1 MMREPG
7 GLTMPDTYRV
17 NSLSSRTPLQTQP
30 TALNCPEHAKSPV
43 VDEHSM
49 EESHHVHT
57 DRLLRDRLFVA
68 IL

>member
-17 NSLSSRTPLQTQP
+17 NSLSSRTLSRTQL

-49 EESHHVHT
+49 IEMDGERKRAYGVK
-57 DRLLRDRLFVA
+57 L
-68 IL
+68 